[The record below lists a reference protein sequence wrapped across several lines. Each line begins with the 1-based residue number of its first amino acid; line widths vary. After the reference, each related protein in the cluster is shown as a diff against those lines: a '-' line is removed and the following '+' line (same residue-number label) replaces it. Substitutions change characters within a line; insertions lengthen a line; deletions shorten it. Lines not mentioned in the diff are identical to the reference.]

1 MPMSRAQSDSEVAC
15 KTQEKKAL
23 YLRCRSA
30 YFLVVGQ
37 QLLGRCNMPRYLV
50 LANQTAASPELTSA
64 VREIV
69 AQDADTEF
77 VLLVPATPVEDLL
90 DWQDGDSETIAMRT
104 AQAAKDHLAGA
115 GAKVARTEVGD
126 ASPVKAIENEL
137 EQHQEKYDG
146 IIISTLPLQ
155 RSRWVALD
163 QPRRIERRFKVPVR
177 HVVGHSVTMTRQDLI
192 NGLNEDLNLELET
205 LLRSVYHAAA
215 GRGMLGHELREL
227 LKKELPG
234 ELEHASFLADKIVA
248 LGGEVHIRPAMPAEF
263 GPARDLLQQN
273 IAAEKK
279 IIGNYAR
286 RIDQAAEFG
295 DKGLAIRL
303 ENMLAAETDHLE
315 QLERLGR

>member
-1 MPMSRAQSDSEVAC
+1 VSFGLFFG
-15 KTQEKKAL
+15 EKF
-23 YLRCRSA
+23 SGG
-30 YFLVVGQ
+30 V
-37 QLLGRCNMPRYLV
+37 NMPRYLV
-50 LANQTAASPELTSA
+50 LANQTAASPELTS
-64 VREIV
+64 VIREIV
-69 AQDADTEF
+69 ANDADTEF

-90 DWQDGDSETIAMRT
+90 DWQEGDNETIAERT
-104 AQAAKDHLAGA
+104 AQAAKDHLMGV

-137 EQHQEKYDG
+137 ERHQQTYDG

-177 HVVGHSVTMTRQDLI
+177 HVVGHSVTMSREDLI
-192 NGLNEDLNLELET
+192 NGLNEDLNLELEA

-227 LKKELPG
+227 LKKELPS
-234 ELEHASFLADKIVA
+234 ELDHATFLADKIVA
-248 LGGEVHIRPAMPAEF
+248 LGGEVRIRPAMPAEVAA
-263 GPARDLLQQN
+263 ARELLQQN
-273 IAAEKK
+273 IAAERK
-279 IIGNYAR
+279 IIANYAK
-286 RIDQAAEFG
+286 RIEQAAEFG

-303 ENMLAAETDHLE
+303 ENILASETDHLE

>member
-1 MPMSRAQSDSEVAC
+1 
-15 KTQEKKAL
+15 
-23 YLRCRSA
+23 
-30 YFLVVGQ
+30 
-37 QLLGRCNMPRYLV
+37 MPRYLV

-69 AQDADTEF
+69 AKDAETEF

-90 DWQDGDSETIAMRT
+90 DWQDGDSETIAKRT
-104 AQAAKDHLAGA
+104 ARAAQDHLAGV
-115 GAKVARTEVGD
+115 GAKVARTAVGD

-177 HVVGHSVTMTRQDLI
+177 HVVGHSVTMTREDLI
-192 NGLNEDLNLELET
+192 NGLNEDLNLELEA

-234 ELEHASFLADKIVA
+234 ELDHATFLADKIVA

-263 GPARDLLQQN
+263 GAARDLLQQN
-273 IAAEKK
+273 IAAERK

>member
-1 MPMSRAQSDSEVAC
+1 
-15 KTQEKKAL
+15 
-23 YLRCRSA
+23 
-30 YFLVVGQ
+30 
-37 QLLGRCNMPRYLV
+37 MPRILI
-50 LANQTAASPELTSA
+50 LANQTASSPELTHA
-64 VREIV
+64 VREIIKK
-69 AQDADTEF
+69 DAATEF

-177 HVVGHSVTMTRQDLI
+177 HVVGHSVTMTREDLI

-234 ELEHASFLADKIVA
+234 ELEHATFLADKIVA
-248 LGGEVHIRPAMPAEF
+248 LGGEVRIRPAMPAEF
-263 GPARDLLQQN
+263 GAARELLQQN
-273 IAAEKK
+273 IAAERKV
-279 IIGNYAR
+279 IGNYAK

>member
-1 MPMSRAQSDSEVAC
+1 
-15 KTQEKKAL
+15 
-23 YLRCRSA
+23 
-30 YFLVVGQ
+30 
-37 QLLGRCNMPRYLV
+37 MPRYLV

-177 HVVGHSVTMTRQDLI
+177 HVVGHSVTMTRADLI
-192 NGLNEDLNLELET
+192 NGLNEDLNLELEA

-234 ELEHASFLADKIVA
+234 ELEHATFLADKIVA
-248 LGGEVHIRPAMPAEF
+248 LGGEVRIRPAMPAEF

-303 ENMLAAETDHLE
+303 EDILAAETDHLE